1 MSEKTGFALGS
12 IRISTSNDEI
22 ELEKV
27 ATNEAKAVV
36 SAARR
41 AIKQL
46 SEPSTTETANG
57 VGVGDLTKL
66 AELHAA
72 GVLTDEEF
80 ASAKAKALGL

>member
-1 MSEKTGFALGS
+1 MGS

-57 VGVGDLTKL
+57 VAVDDLTKL
-66 AELHAA
+66 AELHVA